1 MFHAVF
7 AFQSFELIYFIE
19 IVFWTS
25 FLKSCTMYSL
35 VQISLESQFNFQRS
49 CEIVYCSL
57 WMYWYEY
64 TSTRNKS
71 ICIKK
76 SHIIYMNFSFLH
88 TIRFSNYIVVCAFKQ
103 SKYPLFQVQLC
114 EVVYLYNQ
122 TSFNGN
128 LPQYLQ
134 TVKNS
139 KKLNSRTRV
148 LARKM
153 FPLYLRG
160 GSMSGEDELL
170 HVQN

>member
-1 MFHAVF
+1 
-7 AFQSFELIYFIE
+7 
-19 IVFWTS
+19 
-25 FLKSCTMYSL
+25 
-35 VQISLESQFNFQRS
+35 
-49 CEIVYCSL
+49 
-57 WMYWYEY
+57 
-64 TSTRNKS
+64 
-71 ICIKK
+71 
-76 SHIIYMNFSFLH
+76 MNFSFLH

-170 HVQN
+170 HVQNQMVFRIIYQSQGTLFDWRTGRDFKENGSFPKQVATISTKHYKIWTHR